1 MHYSRSERD
10 FQMANYNY
18 REEIKK
24 DIREYIEENEGLKGL
39 SDKDEAFEKLNEE
52 LWIADSV
59 TGNASGSY
67 TFNRATS
74 EEYVK
79 DNLNLCI
86 DACEEF
92 GVDSKSFGQKV
103 YDEEWEYLDV
113 TIRCYLLGE
122 CLSTVLE
129 EYFD

>member
-1 MHYSRSERD
+1 
-10 FQMANYNY
+10 MANYNY